1 LFSNERAL
9 KIPVDSFGMSRGF
22 LGRLD
27 EAVQE
32 GRREAKDV
40 SPSLG
45 RKNDILERATE
56 YLFDIFDANCME
68 EYNILNNF
76 EERAILKFPVDD
88 ADKEEITFEQ
98 EKLHNE
104 FLTIFE
110 DLIDRF
116 LKTESIS
123 SSAFFELVREHFHGG
138 TRMCQAI
145 EIVDVIFC
153 YCDITQWH
161 AMMRENARQR
171 VTWERQRTALQ
182 AAAEDLRAHG
192 KEPHRLDDATNS
204 RK

>member
-1 LFSNERAL
+1 
-9 KIPVDSFGMSRGF
+9 MSRGF

-40 SPSLG
+40 SPSLK
-45 RKNDILERATE
+45 RKSDILERATE

-68 EYNILNNF
+68 EYHILNNF
-76 EERAILKFPVDD
+76 EERAMLQFPVDD

-98 EKLHNE
+98 ERLHNE

-110 DLIDRF
+110 DLLEKF
-116 LKTESIS
+116 LNTEGIS
-123 SSAFFELVREHFHGG
+123 SSSFFELVRENFQGG

-161 AMMRENARQR
+161 AMMRETARQR
-171 VTWERQRTALQ
+171 VAWEKQRTALQ

-192 KEPHRLDDATNS
+192 KESHRLDGATLS